1 MDRRDFI
8 KKTGKA
14 AALAAATTGCGFFF
28 YDRGVDHPPT
38 IHFDRKT
45 GYGVAPQ
52 KDLPLLTQAKNADP
66 AAALRAAL
74 DAIGGI
80 GRFVSAGEKV
90 VVKPNVAWD
99 RTMEQAANTHPEL
112 VAEMV
117 RLCLA
122 AGAKEVVVTDVTCND
137 ARRTFVRSGIRE
149 AAEKA
154 GARVHLPEESDFVE
168 VALNGDFMDVWPVV
182 NEILSADRLINMPIA
197 KHHGL
202 SGFTGGMKNL
212 YGIVGGR
219 RNQLHQ
225 KIDESIVDLARF
237 SPPTLTVIDGDFREI
252 TGFEAGSTLLG
263 LSPRPTAVFTANDSM
278 AIGLLAALQRAG
290 CRVPDDIAVVG
301 FDDVAIAGYLNPALT
316 TVHVDACGLGRQA
329 VDMMLGALDAGAQ
342 LAPVRQVIPAVLKIR
357 QSCGARVFRMGEMA
371 VGGDPIADMDR

>member
-237 SPPTLTVIDGDFREI
+237 SPPTLTVIDGTRVLLRS
-252 TGFEAGSTLLG
+252 GPQGGSL
-263 LSPRPTAVFTANDSM
+263 
-278 AIGLLAALQRAG
+278 
-290 CRVPDDIAVVG
+290 
-301 FDDVAIAGYLNPALT
+301 DDVAKPELVLCATDIVAGDARACELIGKEGAKVGHIKLAHEKKLGNLNY
-316 TVHVDACGLGRQA
+316 RE
-329 VDMMLGALDAGAQ
+329 AGFKE
-342 LAPVRQVIPAVLKIR
+342 V
-357 QSCGARVFRMGEMA
+357 S
-371 VGGDPIADMDR
+371 